1 MPNRSAARENFP
13 RHRSLDGNQQPF
25 VRGADRA
32 RKIESVEA
40 KVITFRNRH
49 GRSVAMKCF
58 ANACRDR
65 SQQVVQVQVRR
76 DAVVDLEDHLQAM
89 GFGRNLVRGVG
100 GLWRH

>member
-1 MPNRSAARENFP
+1 MASRSAARENFP
-13 RHRSLDGNQQPF
+13 RHRTLDGNQQAF

-32 RKIESVEA
+32 RKIERVDA

-49 GRSVAMKCF
+49 DRRVAVKRF

-76 DAVVDLEDHLQAM
+76 DGVVDLEDHLQAI
-89 GFGRNLVRGVG
+89 GFRRNPGPAVG
-100 GLWRH
+100 GL